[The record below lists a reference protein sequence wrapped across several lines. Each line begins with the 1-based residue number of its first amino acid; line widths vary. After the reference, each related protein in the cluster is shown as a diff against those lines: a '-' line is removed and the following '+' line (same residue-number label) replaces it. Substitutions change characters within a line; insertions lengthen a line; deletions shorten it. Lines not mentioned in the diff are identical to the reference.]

1 MQSGRDKQGF
11 LGSKAK
17 INFLSQVVDTQV
29 LVAPLFDMFYK
40 YFINT
45 VLCLLNI

>member
-17 INFLSQVVDTQV
+17 INLSQVVDTQV
-29 LVAPLFDMFYK
+29 LVSPLFDMFYK